1 MLLHVVVILAYFA
14 AMIGIGLFSRRSAG
28 SASGFFVADRSCSP
42 LLITG
47 TLVATI
53 VGGSA
58 TVGLAGLGFS
68 RGLTGSWWLLV
79 GSIGLV
85 VLGLLLGDKVR
96 GSGLYTLPQLAAK
109 QYSSQAGIAASA
121 VVVIAWMGVI
131 AGQIVASG
139 KILSVLQMG
148 SPELWMVL
156 FTAVFV
162 TYTVIGGQYADIRTD
177 LAQALL
183 IALGVFAGLFSALSA
198 VGGLPGLIA
207 SVGPSRFEFPLSS
220 QFGVSDLVAY
230 LLLIGMTYVVG
241 PDIYSK
247 LFSARDGRTARV
259 SALLAAAIIVPFA
272 FAITLIGISA
282 SALFPQIPPERA
294 FPALIGQTLPP
305 LLGGLV
311 LAALI
316 AATMSSADGCLLS
329 ASSILTVDVLA
340 RLRPQKT
347 EREQVLAARLIAVA
361 LGVASLI
368 LALALPGVISALL
381 FAYTVYTCG
390 VAIPVLA
397 GFWKDR
403 LRLTDAGAM
412 ASIICGGTTALI
424 GQVFAVK
431 YLDLGAFF
439 VSLVL
444 LFAVSWLDR
453 LVVRRPALKAVEQGE
468 R

>member
-1 MLLHVVVILAYFA
+1 MLLHVVIIVAYFA
-14 AMIGIGLFSRRSAG
+14 TMTVIGLFSRRSVR
-28 SASGFFVADRSCSP
+28 SAAGFFVADRSSSP
-42 LLITG
+42 VLITG

-58 TVGLAGLGFS
+58 TVGLAGLGFT

-85 VLGLLLGDKVR
+85 VLGLFLGDKVR

-109 QYSSQAGIAASA
+109 QYGSQTAIAASA
-121 VVVIAWMGVI
+121 VVVVAWIGVI

-139 KILSVLQMG
+139 KILSVLRVG

-156 FTAVFV
+156 FTGVFV
-162 TYTVIGGQYADIRTD
+162 AYTVMGGQYADIRTD
-177 LAQALL
+177 LAQGLL
-183 IALGVFAGLFSALSA
+183 IAIGVFAGLLSALAA
-198 VGGLPGLIA
+198 VGGLSGLATSVDA
-207 SVGPSRFEFPLSS
+207 SQLEFPLSS
-220 QFGVSDLVAY
+220 RFGLPDLAAY
-230 LLLIGMTYVVG
+230 FLLIGMTYVVG

-272 FAITLIGISA
+272 FAITLIGMSA
-282 SALFPQIPPERA
+282 SALFPQIPPEQA

-305 LLGGLV
+305 LVGGLV

-329 ASSILTVDVLA
+329 ASSILTVDILA
-340 RLRPQKT
+340 RLRRHET
-347 EREQVLAARLIAVA
+347 ERERVLAARLIAVA
-361 LGVASLI
+361 LGVASLV
-368 LALALPGVISALL
+368 LALALQGVISALL

-412 ASIICGGTTALI
+412 ASIVCGGATALI

-439 VSLVL
+439 ISLAL

-453 LVVRRPALKAVEQGE
+453 LVVRRPALKTVERGE